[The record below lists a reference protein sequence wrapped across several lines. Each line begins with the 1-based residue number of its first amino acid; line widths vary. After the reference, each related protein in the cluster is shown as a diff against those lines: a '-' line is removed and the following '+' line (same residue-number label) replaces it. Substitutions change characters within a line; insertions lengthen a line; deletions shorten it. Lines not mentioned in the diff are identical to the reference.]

1 MRAGLGLITLRG
13 GGENALSL
21 ETLEGLADAAEAM
34 AADEAVRLVA
44 VTGAGTRIFS
54 SGADLKALEG
64 LTGAVVADRGG
75 AALARLAALPVPTVA
90 LLNGHVVGGGID
102 LALACDWRI
111 AVEGA
116 KLRFIH
122 NELGFTPP
130 WGAAARVAQL
140 VPRGIALRLFAT
152 CELVSSQEARNLGIV
167 DEVVAPH
174 KLVSRAESLAVRIG
188 RSDRRALAE
197 TKRLLQP
204 GVEPDEHARAFAAL
218 WDARAGY
225 PACMSLTSEDV
236 FEALRV
242 VEDPELG
249 MDVVDLGL
257 VYEVKVEGDAVAVI
271 YSLTSMGCPAGAQI
285 EQDIKDAVGSMEG
298 VTAVTT
304 ELTFSPPWSPERM
317 SDDAKFVLGF

>member
-1 MRAGLGLITLRG
+1 MNAEPLLYELHDRARGAGLAGYRRMTKAALLEALDGVEAGPTVAETSVRAGLGLITLRG

-64 LTGAVVADRGG
+64 LTGAVVADRGA
-75 AALARLAALPVPTVA
+75 AALARLAGLPVPTVA

-102 LALACDWRI
+102 LAMACDWRI

-218 WDARAGY
+218 WDARAATL
-225 PACMSLTSEDV
+225 PV
-236 FEALRV
+236 
-242 VEDPELG
+242 
-249 MDVVDLGL
+249 
-257 VYEVKVEGDAVAVI
+257 
-271 YSLTSMGCPAGAQI
+271 
-285 EQDIKDAVGSMEG
+285 
-298 VTAVTT
+298 
-304 ELTFSPPWSPERM
+304 
-317 SDDAKFVLGF
+317 